1 MRVLPSRP
9 SRTLALLL
17 VIAGLFTAAARAH
30 HYRLE
35 SATSPTPFLR
45 ENRPETAIV
54 PAGIATIGGGERVLV
69 ADARGGSLHM
79 MDVATGAIVGKPLTS
94 PRFPEATGTG
104 PDWAG
109 LAADSKGN
117 FYLVG
122 SNSGPTD
129 QERVARGAL
138 VRFRLKSG
146 ETPAID
152 DASVACWD
160 VSRSIDEAL
169 KGLKLDAS
177 AIEGRRVEGL
187 AIREGGGRLQVV
199 LGLRR
204 PNDKIRALVADITAP
219 PSSGETITFRSLF
232 GFDAGRPEG
241 AVEQLVAMEHVPEM
255 GGTVVLTSAIGDD
268 GLSRGN
274 TIWLVPTGERRR
286 ANRYATL
293 EPGSTAGGLSVLG
306 VRSGG
311 LGTTIQLLITYD
323 RNPGATAAPGRFQ
336 KVTLLHPRN

>member
-17 VIAGLFTAAARAH
+17 GIAGLFTAAARAH

-79 MDVATGAIVGKPLTS
+79 IDVATGAIVGKPLTS

-122 SNSGPTD
+122 SNSGRTD
-129 QERVARGAL
+129 EERAARGWL
-138 VRFRLKSG
+138 VRFRLKEG
-146 ETPAID
+146 EAPAID

-160 VSRSIDEAL
+160 LSRSIDEAL
-169 KGLKLDAS
+169 KALKLDAA

-187 AIREGGGRLQVV
+187 AIREGGGRRELV

-204 PNDKIRALVADITAP
+204 PSDKIRALAADITTP
-219 PSSGETITFRSLF
+219 PSPGAAMAFRSLF
-232 GFDAGRPEG
+232 GFDAGHPEG
-241 AVEQLVAMEHVPEM
+241 GVEQLVAMEHVAEM

-268 GLSRGN
+268 GVSRGN
-274 TIWLVPTGERRR
+274 TIWLVPNGERRR

-311 LGTTIQLLITYD
+311 LGTTIHLLITYD
-323 RNPGATAAPGRFQ
+323 RKPGATAAPGRFQ